1 MLYPTPLR
9 YPGGKG
15 KLTNFVK
22 LLLLENNLLDGHYA
36 EPFAGGA
43 GVALSLL
50 LQEYVIHIHINDL
63 NKSIYSFWYSVLHE
77 TDELC
82 RLIND
87 VPLTM
92 EEWRLQRSIQ
102 RDPDQV
108 STLELGFST
117 FFLNRTNRSGIIAAG
132 PIGGQEQTGEWKLDA
147 RYNRI
152 DLISRIKRIASY
164 RSRISI
170 YNLDATDFLLDTVQT
185 MPDNTLVYLDPPYY
199 VKGKDLYQNHYS
211 HDDHAALA
219 RTVATSIRQNWMV
232 SYDFV
237 PQIAEMYNE
246 FRQIDYLLSYSAS
259 ARYKGSELMVFD
271 DRLIIPDVVNPSK
284 VKAA

>member
-22 LLLLENNLLDGHYA
+22 LLLFENNLVDGHYA

-50 LQEYVIHIHINDL
+50 LQEYVVHIHINDL
-63 NKSIYSFWYSVLHE
+63 NKSIYSFWHSVLYE
-77 TDELC
+77 TEELC
-82 RLIND
+82 KLIND
-87 VPLTM
+87 IPLTM
-92 EEWRLQRSIQ
+92 EEWRMQRSIQ
-102 RDPDQV
+102 REPDQV

-117 FFLNRTNRSGIIAAG
+117 FFLNRTNRSGIITAG

-147 RYNRI
+147 RYNKS
-152 DLISRIKRIASY
+152 DLIFRIKRIANY
-164 RSRISI
+164 RSKISI
-170 YNLDATDFLLDTVQT
+170 YNLDATDFLIDTVQT

-211 HDDHAALA
+211 HNDHANLA
-219 RTVATSIRQNWMV
+219 GTVATSIRQNWMV

-237 PQIAEMYNE
+237 PQIAEMYSQ

-259 ARYKGSELMVFD
+259 TRYKGAELMVFD